1 MTIYPIQK
9 QRKQKISSI
18 GKIVLYFLHPTPE
31 TFFHLI
37 IKQIDAWRMM
47 QNGVGKFHPT
57 PQKQAFKALFLLQP
71 ANNQTLNTFF
81 YIPYAHPRKH
91 LSFTRKQRISLH
103 YSSEKLPDSF
113 HIIILG
119 DEKNLK
125 ILLRDRQIPQQNT
138 QEQ

>member
-47 QNGVGKFHPT
+47 
-57 PQKQAFKALFLLQP
+57 
-71 ANNQTLNTFF
+71 
-81 YIPYAHPRKH
+81 
-91 LSFTRKQRISLH
+91 
-103 YSSEKLPDSF
+103 
-113 HIIILG
+113 
-119 DEKNLK
+119 
-125 ILLRDRQIPQQNT
+125 
-138 QEQ
+138 